1 MKKYSV
7 ILLIVALMASPLFA
21 AGETEVEVQNVETVK
36 PVQTTE
42 LVTEKKPVI
51 STELST
57 LSKPVYKIELY
68 DTVTITQQDL
78 DERVSYVS
86 SQLGYQVSYDEVL
99 EDYIDT
105 ILFSQAVDKALK
117 DGEIDVYDGEFN
129 QFVSYQLQSF
139 ASQFGLTLNSNE
151 TAEAFLKQLG
161 TTYNDFAN
169 SCLTQWAQQKFIDN
183 YSNGSLDA
191 IEEPTDEEIEA
202 FYNDNVNR
210 FVSDEYV
217 KIAHVFFAAK
227 EDAKERAE
235 KAVED
240 IRSGNA
246 TFEKICNDLSEDK
259 ASSANGGLLD
269 YWIGRADEEMLSAF
283 GEEALNSIFSLGV
296 GEISGAVEGT
306 QGYHIFK
313 CLAHKDSTVLG
324 LNDQYNPN
332 ANIPVSYVIG
342 ENLMAQKYQKAYI
355 EITDQII
362 ADLRSQA
369 TITSLN

>member
-1 MKKYSV
+1 MKKYSIV
-7 ILLIVALMASPLFA
+7 LLIVALMASPLFA
-21 AGETEVEVQNVETVK
+21 SGKKEVEVQNIENSNPVK
-36 PVQTTE
+36 TTE

-57 LSKPVYKIELY
+57 LSKPVYRIELY

-86 SQLGYQVSYDEVL
+86 SQLGYQVSYDEVV

-117 DGEIDVYDGEFN
+117 DGQIDVYDGEFN
-129 QFVSYQLQSF
+129 QFVSYQLQNF
-139 ASQFGLTLNSNE
+139 AAQYGIVLNSNE
-151 TAEAFLKQLG
+151 SAEAFLKQLG

-183 YSNGSLDA
+183 YSNGALDA
-191 IEEPTDEEIEA
+191 LEEPTDEEIEA

-217 KIAHVFFAAK
+217 KIAHIFFAKA
-227 EDAKERAE
+227 EDTKDKAE
-235 KAVED
+235 KAAED
-240 IRSGNA
+240 IKNGNA

-259 ASSANGGLLD
+259 ASSANAGILD
-269 YWIGRADEEMLSAF
+269 YWIGRTDPEMIAAF
-283 GEEALNSIFSLGV
+283 GEESMNAMFSLGV

-313 CLAHKDSTVLG
+313 CLVRKDSKILG
-324 LNDQYNPN
+324 LDDQYNPN
-332 ANIPVSYVIG
+332 ADIPVRYVIG
-342 ENLMAQKYQKAYI
+342 ENLMAQKYQIAYI
-355 EITDQII
+355 EITDNII